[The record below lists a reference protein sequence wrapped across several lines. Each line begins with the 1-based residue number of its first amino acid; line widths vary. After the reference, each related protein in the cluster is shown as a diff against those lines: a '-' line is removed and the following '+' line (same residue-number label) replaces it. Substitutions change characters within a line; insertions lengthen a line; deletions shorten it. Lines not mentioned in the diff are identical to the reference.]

1 MVLVMPD
8 MDMDMVLD
16 MAMDMDMVMDTM
28 ESVRLKLSQRQRLML
43 LFCMVAIMVKVLVML
58 VMDMDMV
65 LDMVMDMD
73 TDMDMVMDTMAN
85 VRLKLSQRPRLILT
99 FFMVDMVDTM
109 AMPVTTDMLDT
120 HMPGMVDML
129 TMVKQQKSNTL
140 TENGQKSY
148 HCFLCQ

>member
-1 MVLVMPD
+1 MVMDTMANVRLNMVLVMP
-8 MDMDMVLD
+8 
-16 MAMDMDMVMDTM
+16 
-28 ESVRLKLSQRQRLML
+28 
-43 LFCMVAIMVKVLVML
+43 

-65 LDMVMDMD
+65 LDMV

-85 VRLKLSQRPRLILT
+85 VRLKLIQRPRLILT

-109 AMPVTTDMLDT
+109 AMPVTTDMLDMLDT

-140 TENGQKSY
+140 TENGQKSH
-148 HCFLCQ
+148 HCFLRQ